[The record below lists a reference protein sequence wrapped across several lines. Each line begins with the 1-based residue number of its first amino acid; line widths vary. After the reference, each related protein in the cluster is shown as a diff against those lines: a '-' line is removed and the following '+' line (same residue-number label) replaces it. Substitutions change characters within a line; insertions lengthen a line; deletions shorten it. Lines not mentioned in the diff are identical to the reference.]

1 MNIISIAYG
10 IIMLIGT
17 VYLIICKLKQKRV
30 SQINISIFYYLTGFM
45 GIYLAIFIPDFYSCL
60 IILVSLG
67 IFNLIELITYN
78 NFKVELKKILIL
90 LDIIC
95 LIILLGKCIFL

>member
-1 MNIISIAYG
+1 MNIISIAYS
-10 IIMLIGT
+10 IIILIGT
-17 VYLIICKLKQKRV
+17 VYLIICKLKQKRA
-30 SQINISIFYYLTGFM
+30 SQINISIFYYITGFI
-45 GIYLAIFIPDFYSCL
+45 GIYIAIFIPDFYSGL

-78 NFKVELKKILIL
+78 NFKVKLKKFLIL

-95 LIILLGKCIFL
+95 LIILLGKCVFS